1 MRLLLDT
8 NILLDVLLSD
18 RAGKA
23 ASTEVL
29 NLCEAGSHQGLVAWQ
44 TLPTV
49 SYYYS
54 KSHTDQQTWDMLHD
68 LLAFIDVPTVGKRD
82 ILKAWNYSLTD
93 FEDALQVACAEA
105 DQSDYIITRNLR
117 DFAPSTVPALSPETF
132 LALHGN
138 AHP

>member
-8 NILLDVLLSD
+8 NILLDVILSD

-23 ASTEVL
+23 ASTAVL

-49 SYYYS
+49 SYYHRRG
-54 KSHTDQQTWDMLHD
+54 HTNQETWDMLRD
-68 LLAFIDVPTVGKRD
+68 LLAFIGVPTVGKRD
-82 ILKAWNYSLTD
+82 LLKAWNYSLTD

-105 DQSDYIITRNLR
+105 DLADYIITRNLR
-117 DFAPSTVPALSPETF
+117 DFASSPVPALTPESF
-132 LALHGN
+132 LVL
-138 AHP
+138 PIDSDQ

>member
-18 RAGKA
+18 RTGKS
-23 ASTEVL
+23 ASMEVM
-29 NLCEAGSHQGLVAWQ
+29 NLCEAGSHQGLLAWQ

-49 SYYYS
+49 SYYHR
-54 KSHTDQQTWDMLHD
+54 KRHTDQQTWDMLQD
-68 LLAFIDVPTVGKRD
+68 LLAFIDIPTVGKSD
-82 ILKAWNYSLTD
+82 ILKAWNYSITD

-105 DQSDYIITRNLR
+105 GQADYIITRNLR
-117 DFAPSTVPALSPETF
+117 DFATSPVPALSPEAF

-138 AHP
+138 ACP